1 MTRTSPRHFPP
12 FPAHCSPPVAI
23 IANDRQHCLARQH
36 RQQRRQAQEPRG
48 KLRKSKS
55 IRFTMGDSSSN
66 HIYSSHIVARA
77 LNDHHEST
85 RRESAEYGATVS
97 PFALPSLYDSDQATH
112 HPSPPSPLK
121 THGPPFAC
129 ALRAQRLP
137 NRLPRWLNDNHPLW
151 TPTHSCPMRLKWCL
165 AATTPPPVV
174 PPTKRSPLASTT
186 PIATILVCDMLVTP
200 PLDATSSPPT
210 AHVSYAKRLNH
221 PCRLQWSS
229 TTQITRRRPRNT
241 PRRPQS
247 VQSAHHLDITWC
259 RL

>member
-1 MTRTSPRHFPP
+1 
-12 FPAHCSPPVAI
+12 
-23 IANDRQHCLARQH
+23 
-36 RQQRRQAQEPRG
+36 
-48 KLRKSKS
+48 
-55 IRFTMGDSSSN
+55 MGDSSSN
-66 HIYSSHIVARA
+66 HIYSSHIIARA

-97 PFALPSLYDSDQATH
+97 PFALLSLYDSDQATH

-129 ALRAQRLP
+129 ALRAQQLP
-137 NRLPRWLNDNHPLW
+137 NRLPRWLNDNHRLW
-151 TPTHSCPMRLKWCL
+151 TPTHSCPLRLKWCL

-200 PLDATSSPPT
+200 PLDATTSPPT
-210 AHVSYAKRLNH
+210 APCFVCETFEPPPPSPMVLNH
-221 PCRLQWSS
+221 PNHTAPPSKPPP
-229 TTQITRRRPRNT
+229 PR
-241 PRRPQS
+241 RRPQS
-247 VQSAHHLDITWC
+247 VQSAHHLDITWH